1 MTAVPG
7 DLLERLRNIEVST
20 LCDADKTIPIVDP
33 AVRSL
38 APDVRMAGV
47 ARTVVAEDDHLSV
60 LTALAAAGPD
70 DVLVIVTN
78 GGQRAILGELVATE
92 AVRRGVAGIV
102 VDGYIRDVQG
112 IRKLGLPLFARG
124 TYPASGSVV
133 GRPEPGPT
141 VRCGGVDVSPGD
153 IVFGDDDGIVI
164 APLERVAAAVDEC
177 RSAHPPG
184 AGRAGGHPPRRAAAR
199 SHQLRRPRRRARCG
213 AGEQDGVPARPGRRL
228 RATA

>member
-1 MTAVPG
+1 MDAVVD
-7 DLLERLRNIEVST
+7 DLIARLRKIEVST

-33 AVRSL
+33 MVRAL
-38 APDVRMAGV
+38 VPDVRLAGV

-60 LTALAAAGPD
+60 LSALAAAGPD

-124 TYPASGSVV
+124 TYPASGTCV
-133 GRPEPGPT
+133 GRGAVDPA
-141 VRCGGVDVSPGD
+141 VRCGGVDVASGD

-164 APLERVAAAVDEC
+164 APRARVAAAVE
-177 RSAHPPG
+177 SAEARTRLELG
-184 AGRAGGHPPRRAAAR
+184 VLAGIR
-199 SHQLRRPRRRARCG
+199 Q
-213 AGEQDGVPARPGRRL
+213 GVPLRDLTNYDAHLSALDQGRESKMEFQPD
-228 RATA
+228 RA

>member
-33 AVRSL
+33 VVRSL
-38 APDVRMAGV
+38 VPDVRMAGV

-133 GRPEPGPT
+133 GRPQPGPT
-141 VRCGGVDVSPGD
+141 VRCGGVDVAPGD

-164 APLERVAAAVDEC
+164 APLERVAAAVD
-177 RSAHPPG
+177 G
-184 AGRAGGHPPRRAAAR
+184 AEARTRLELGVLAGIRR
-199 SHQLRRPRRRARCG
+199 
-213 AGEQDGVPARPGRRL
+213 GVPL
-228 RATA
+228 RDLTNYDAHVAALDRGEESKMEFLPDPADA

>member
-7 DLLERLRNIEVST
+7 DLLERLRKIEVST

-33 AVRSL
+33 VVRAL
-38 APDVRMAGV
+38 VPGVRMAGV

-60 LTALAAAGPD
+60 LTALAAARPD

-102 VDGYIRDVQG
+102 VDGFIRDVQG

-141 VRCGGVDVSPGD
+141 VRCGGVDVAPGD

-164 APLERVAAAVDEC
+164 APLERVAAAVEVPKRAPASSWACWRASAEAC
-177 RSAHPPG
+177 RCEISPTTTPTS
-184 AGRAGGHPPRRAAAR
+184 PR
-199 SHQLRRPRRRARCG
+199 SLRGQESKMEFLPDPA
-213 AGEQDGVPARPGRRL
+213 DG
-228 RATA
+228 